1 MAANLVRF
9 AVCILEDFVTTLTIN
24 MEAFILYRSRMH
36 SQVAH
41 ENPGLSNPQIS
52 RVLGE
57 RWAKEPPD
65 VKAQWK
71 TLAVEE
77 SKRHIQ
83 RYPGYKY
90 QPRRKGSKAPTSQQP
105 DEEAGKC
112 SKCNGRYYKGQQT
125 PSLPPPTT
133 QPGMEQQV
141 YLTPTSA
148 SSVSDEAYRARFE
161 SAASGTRAP
170 GPPMNPDV
178 SSPDGKRRR
187 LAEAVESRSIAPIR
201 VNPYNRIKP
210 GQSVRTPTPTSG
222 PYSATRGFD
231 SPLPQLGS
239 MTRPQGGAMPPPPR
253 PDHAAAWPTPR
264 YSQSGRSGI
273 AEESLRLPPL
283 QTAIPP
289 PSPAREADARYG
301 YTPITSAIPPNIK
314 DLPPQEQIMSIQLSK
329 KLGVLS
335 KICPPLPRSVQGTGA
350 LPQGRGPIIAV
361 EGPNDSLVR
370 EVGRSVEKALLV
382 APKDIAHIALE
393 VWHND
398 FPSDIPVP
406 DEIGSGRDSPTV
418 ELRDVIPSIF
428 RCIVEWHEKSK
439 NMVRHVQGGEDNFAT
454 RSTNPMLPK
463 LAGASGS
470 DDDSGK
476 LSLPV
481 ALIQG
486 GFSLSVSDKFA
497 YSTSYSVSNYAPVDH
512 WQWMATL
519 WRGIIGTDLVVYVKP
534 STEEE
539 MSKSKNV
546 EVSEKQNAITV
557 RLAPNRG
564 LDEATERR
572 LSFEVI
578 EWMRSGWI
586 RDGRPRSS

>member
-1 MAANLVRF
+1 M
-9 AVCILEDFVTTLTIN
+9 LT
-24 MEAFILYRSRMH
+24 MDMQAFILYRSRMH

-41 ENPGLSNPQIS
+41 ENPTLSNPQIS
-52 RVLGE
+52 RVLGQ
-57 RWAKEPPD
+57 RWAKEPPE

-71 TLAVEE
+71 TLAIEE
-77 SKRHIQ
+77 SKRHGQ
-83 RYPGYKY
+83 QYPNYKY
-90 QPRRKGSKAPTSQQP
+90 QPRRRGSKASTSQQP

-112 SKCNGRYYKGQQT
+112 GKCNGRFYKGQQT
-125 PSLPPPTT
+125 PLPPPSAKARI
-133 QPGMEQQV
+133 EQQV

-148 SSVSDEAYRARFE
+148 TPVSDETYRTRFE
-161 SAASGTRAP
+161 STTSGARPSGSAP
-170 GPPMNPDV
+170 NPEAI
-178 SSPDGKRRR
+178 SPDGNRRR
-187 LAEAVESRSIAPIR
+187 LAEAVESRAIPPIR

-210 GQSVRTPTPTSG
+210 GHSVRTATPTSG

-231 SPLPQLGS
+231 SPLPQISG
-239 MTRPQGGAMPPPPR
+239 MTRSQGGAMPPPPR
-253 PDHAAAWPTPR
+253 PDAVAGWPTPR

-273 AEESLRLPPL
+273 ADESLRLPPL
-283 QTAIPP
+283 QTTIPP
-289 PSPAREADARYG
+289 PSPATREADARYG
-301 YTPITSAIPPNIK
+301 YTPITSAVPANIK

-335 KICPPLPRSVQGTGA
+335 KICPPLPRSAQVTGA

-361 EGPNDSLVR
+361 EGPNDNLVR

-398 FPSDIPVP
+398 FPVNIPIH
-406 DEIGSGRDSPTV
+406 DEIGSDRDDATV

-428 RCIVEWHEKSK
+428 QCIVEWHGKSK
-439 NMVRHVQGGEDNFAT
+439 KMSRHVQSGQENFAT
-454 RSTNPMLPK
+454 GVRSPTLPRS
-463 LAGASGS
+463 ASSSGS
-470 DDDSGK
+470 NDNDSSK

-486 GFSLSVSDKFA
+486 GFSLTVSDKFA
-497 YSTSYSVSNYAPVDH
+497 CCTSHSVSNYAPVDH

-539 MSKSKNV
+539 MNKSKNV